1 MSDPYKDIGFDSNRI
16 GFGKRAGVVVVD
28 FQKGFTESRFPLG
41 GRPMVERAVNN
52 TAQLLAAARKAGLP
66 VASCYTAYSS
76 ARDAP
81 LWKIPTVVNEFHH
94 GHPCTELDER
104 IYDRAY
110 DMVVFPAGTFCHL
123 RHSGDEL
130 RIGGCEPARLEV
142 ADVLEARPDMSS
154 SGECL
159 PGHWKMLPSNPRG
172 ISCGAIGQLGTQELD
187 AVGPGGHAAR
197 HSQHEVVMQVV
208 IGLFSAD
215 ALGPREHAGVE
226 DLEFGQDRQRTHPPV
241 EPLHQSTGIQ
251 EHLVTEV
258 DGAWSEGGHLRP
270 QFKGG
275 RTCLFRNR

>member
-110 DMVVFPAGTFCHL
+110 DMVVCKTGPSIFFNTPVATFFVKEGVYRHRLRLQHFRLCAREHQRRILLRLPRHRAGALLRRCRRRPAPRQSARRRAPL
-123 RHSGDEL
+123 R
-130 RIGGCEPARLEV
+130 RRRQPRGGARLYR
-142 ADVLEARPDMSS
+142 DL
-154 SGECL
+154 
-159 PGHWKMLPSNPRG
+159 
-172 ISCGAIGQLGTQELD
+172 GAAQ
-187 AVGPGGHAAR
+187 
-197 HSQHEVVMQVV
+197 
-208 IGLFSAD
+208 
-215 ALGPREHAGVE
+215 
-226 DLEFGQDRQRTHPPV
+226 
-241 EPLHQSTGIQ
+241 
-251 EHLVTEV
+251 
-258 DGAWSEGGHLRP
+258 
-270 QFKGG
+270 
-275 RTCLFRNR
+275 